1 MFGAFLEGLAPQ
13 VSNLSRSRAGRRSGS
28 CGDYL
33 DFAQMMKT
41 SAAALN
47 RYFSHEMLAV
57 SPGLAWKGLLVE
69 RHNIRRA
76 QQESFLVPA
85 VPEPQIVL
93 MLSGKI
99 YLEERELGR
108 QWRGSE
114 VNPGDLFLTASP
126 DPYEVRWRS
135 LGPDPGQV
143 MQVFVGL
150 AILGEATR
158 DLLGEESQIPALR
171 EFSAEPDPILETML
185 QLLRRELVEQNPA
198 SPLLVQSVARAL
210 AVHMVRSY
218 GLPERPKRTRR
229 SRLDAF
235 QLNTV
240 RQHLEENLASP
251 LELAKL
257 ASLVG
262 LSEFHFSR
270 LFKKATGFS
279 PSQYF
284 IRLRMAEARR
294 LIRESNRNFLE
305 ISLEVGYSSPS
316 HFSELFRRETGVTP
330 SEYRA
335 GDL

>member
-1 MFGAFLEGLAPQ
+1 MI
-13 VSNLSRSRAGRRSGS
+13 
-28 CGDYL
+28 
-33 DFAQMMKT
+33 KT

-47 RYFSHEMLAV
+47 RYFSNEMLAA
-57 SPGLAWKGLLVE
+57 SSGLAWKGLLVE
-69 RHNIRRA
+69 LHNIRKT

-99 YLEERELGR
+99 YLEERELGG
-108 QWRGSE
+108 QWMGSE
-114 VNPGDLFLTASP
+114 VHPGDLFLTASP

-135 LGPDPGQV
+135 LGPEPGQV

-150 AILGEATR
+150 AILAEATR
-158 DLLGEESQIPALR
+158 DLLGEDAPIPALR

-185 QLLRRELVEQNPA
+185 QMLRRELVEPHPP
-198 SPLLVQSVARAL
+198 SRLLVQSLARAL
-210 AVHMVRSY
+210 AVHLVRSY
-218 GLPERPKRTRR
+218 GLPERPKPTRR
-229 SRLDAF
+229 GRLDAF
-235 QLNTV
+235 QLNTL
-240 RQHLEENLASP
+240 RQHLEDNLASP
-251 LELAKL
+251 LELANL

-294 LIRESNRNFLE
+294 LIRETDRNFLE
-305 ISLEVGYSSPS
+305 IALDVGYSSPS
-316 HFSELFRRETGVTP
+316 HFTELFRRETGVTP

-335 GDL
+335 GAL